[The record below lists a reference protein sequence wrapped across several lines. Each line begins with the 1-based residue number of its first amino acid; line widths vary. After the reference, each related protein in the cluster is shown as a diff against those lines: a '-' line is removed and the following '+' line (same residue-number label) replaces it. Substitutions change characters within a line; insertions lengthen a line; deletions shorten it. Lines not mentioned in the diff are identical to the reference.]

1 MKKLIIL
8 LMIPILMQ
16 GQTVTE
22 KIKSKFKQI
31 EKAKQERLKE
41 CEEYRR
47 IDSLNKLLD
56 RYPLTD
62 NLMTD
67 DSNKIK
73 AWQGTFNEPIYAMRK
88 PDWKVEFITL
98 WDEYAKECY
107 ADSTVYLSE
116 HYIENNR
123 LISKYHYTHKQPD
136 LIGFIEFLRN
146 KLKEN

>member
-22 KIKSKFKQI
+22 KIKAKFKQI
-31 EKAKQERLKE
+31 NDAKIERLKE
-41 CEEYRR
+41 CEGINDKR
-47 IDSLNKLLD
+47 DSTWYEKGIGWRVEVD
-56 RYPLTD
+56 TV
-62 NLMTD
+62 
-67 DSNKIK
+67 
-73 AWQGTFNEPIYAMRK
+73 YAMRNRGWLK
-88 PDWKVEFITL
+88 EFITL
-98 WDEYAKECY
+98 WDEYAKERY

>member
-22 KIKSKFKQI
+22 KIKAKFKQI
-31 EKAKQERLKE
+31 NDAKIERLKE
-41 CEEYRR
+41 C
-47 IDSLNKLLD
+47 
-56 RYPLTD
+56 
-62 NLMTD
+62 
-67 DSNKIK
+67 
-73 AWQGTFNEPIYAMRK
+73 FNEPIYAMRK

>member
-8 LMIPILMQ
+8 LILASTLS

-22 KIKSKFKQI
+22 KIKARFKQI

-98 WDEYAKECY
+98 WDEYAKECG
-107 ADSTVYLSE
+107 DNVDGEIKYLFKDGTIQKIKKE
-116 HYIENNR
+116 KLTI
-123 LISKYHYTHKQPD
+123 D
-136 LIGFIEFLRN
+136 GFIEFLRN
-146 KLKEN
+146 KLR